1 MTWEAYELFKIG
13 ERGKHDFGTKHTISL
28 SMADSDFAPDAFTT
42 FIPITIG
49 SGARSKIIFD
59 FFDVLAA
66 IVAHGKVNGFTGR
79 KLSRYAAWWAF
90 EFYDGASTF
99 DSGYK
104 TWVQA
109 ADATSHL
116 FFAYLRSLSPGSAQG
131 KTSILSLPR
140 VLQHL
145 LETTEY
151 PPIAQ
156 AALQSQTAKVVITVD
171 TVSPTPFAL
180 LRRAKHFQYR
190 EEDTVLRHFSDFDDP
205 VAALTNECKRVL
217 KSISSANDSTTAKH
231 STSLR
236 DASWSRFEDIG
247 FDTLSG
253 EFDDADE
260 PDESTLGK
268 RGPSSGLMRS
278 AASKTTDLGRPTT
291 PSWADF
297 MSSGFQEQVPN
308 GNPSVLLPP
317 DKALPHIGGRNDHSQ
332 HKRDDDSSLEPG
344 ELASIS
350 SFDLDDTFWWVWM
363 TSLAGEETPQ
373 RKAAFGR
380 CALVETKFGNQWIV
394 MEEIVKGAAAVP
406 NEGAYIAEKKS
417 RFGFSTR
424 RRLTRSKSTAK
435 GALPR
440 PEDALARS
448 LTAVPMS
455 SKVSIAPDQHARIQ
469 AAAAALQDRN
479 RAHQQEEV
487 PISPR
492 RARRGDDV
500 SVKTNSVL
508 TLQPMIMSEAAPAL
522 QWASK
527 YDKNNIRAK
536 YLGDSFTGRGS
547 NVSLLNGP
555 TSTNPTADSLEV
567 TANGVVASQN
577 GPAQSEGN
585 EREGLARK
593 RTGSPE
599 PRDEKAFVPA
609 SNQTLLEVL
618 QNGPPNSQ
626 PYVDPRNYASGSA
639 GKDTMPTVPER
650 VASAPRTLPKDAS
663 SPPRDIT
670 AATAH
675 DTPVAAAGSSAN
687 PIPRSKDTQETI
699 SPLPTNP
706 EITSMQSIENQS
718 TQLPAQQHI
727 EKPSRKNDRAPS
739 DIPVTN
745 SAGIAAPISATAPA
759 LTQSPA
765 SKSNARPVSPE
776 TSRNKLQKK
785 PTEKTGLRGFLGRR
799 KREEPAK
806 GNAAYK
812 QPTSTSAVAAAKA
825 ALEAKAAM
833 NNKGPEPPTRVTSK
847 RFSTIAPKAETE
859 PTLNA
864 ESIAVQQEDKDERPV
879 PLPKDAPS
887 DVLEPSRNN
896 APVDASQGPGKTQSI
911 MEEEEKAEHEFRS
924 FDQGPLQD
932 VPAFIPPET
941 PTTSDTPSRKGSV
954 PYQEHDV
961 SPLGETPPP
970 SVVAANT
977 EDENSAAAND
987 RWAQIRKNAAERAG
1001 RIVPASPT
1009 EDQAKRSDLSKTD
1022 EEEGD
1027 SEGEESESG
1036 FPKNNPSTNNHQP
1049 SSLGLPASKLE

>member
-1 MTWEAYELFKIG
+1 
-13 ERGKHDFGTKHTISL
+13 
-28 SMADSDFAPDAFTT
+28 MADSDFAPDAFTT

-59 FFDVLAA
+59 FFDILAA

-90 EFYDGASTF
+90 EFYDSASTF

-116 FFAYLRSLSPGSAQG
+116 FFAYLRSLSPGSSQG
-131 KTSILSLPR
+131 KTSILGLPR
-140 VLQHL
+140 ALQHL

-156 AALQSQTAKVVITVD
+156 SSLQSQTAKVVITVD

-180 LRRAKHFQYR
+180 LRRAKNFQYR

-268 RGPSSGLMRS
+268 RALSSGLMRS
-278 AASKTTDLGRPTT
+278 AASKTTNLGRPTT

-317 DKALPHIGGRNDHSQ
+317 DQALPHIGGRNDFSH

-363 TSLAGEETPQ
+363 TSLAGEETSQ

-394 MEEIVKGAAAVP
+394 MEEIIKGAAAVP

-435 GALPR
+435 GVLPK
-440 PEDALARS
+440 PEDALSRS
-448 LTAVPMS
+448 LTAAPMS

-500 SVKTNSVL
+500 SMKTNSVL

-547 NVSLLNGP
+547 NVSLVNDP
-555 TSTNPTADSLEV
+555 TSANATANSLEA
-567 TANGVVASQN
+567 TANGVVASPN
-577 GPAQSEGN
+577 GPTESEEIEG
-585 EREGLARK
+585 ERLARK

-626 PYVDPRNYASGSA
+626 PYVEPRSHTDGSA
-639 GKDTMPTVPER
+639 GRDAMPIVPER
-650 VASAPRTLPKDAS
+650 VTSAPKAPPKDVS
-663 SPPRDIT
+663 SPSKDSIAAAAQNASVT
-670 AATAH
+670 AADSSLNQIPRSKETQEIVS
-675 DTPVAAAGSSAN
+675 PSSAN
-687 PIPRSKDTQETI
+687 PG
-699 SPLPTNP
+699 
-706 EITSMQSIENQS
+706 ITSMQPIEGQS
-718 TQLPAQQHI
+718 TQLPTQQHS
-727 EKPSRKNDRAPS
+727 EKSGQKSGRAPGN
-739 DIPVTN
+739 IPVTN
-745 SAGIAAPISATAPA
+745 SVNVAAPISGTAPPT

-765 SKSNARPVSPE
+765 TKSSARPVSPE

-799 KREEPAK
+799 KRDEPAK
-806 GNAAYK
+806 DNAAYK

-833 NNKGPEPPTRVTSK
+833 NNKGPEPPARITSK
-847 RFSTIAPKAETE
+847 RFSTISPKAEME
-859 PTLNA
+859 PTLNT
-864 ESIAVQQEDKDERPV
+864 EPVVVQQEVKDERPV
-879 PLPKDAPS
+879 PLPKDAPNDALETTGN
-887 DVLEPSRNN
+887 DVPVEARQEPE
-896 APVDASQGPGKTQSI
+896 KTRSI
-911 MEEEEKAEHEFRS
+911 IEEEERAEHEFRS

-932 VPAFIPPET
+932 VPAFIPHET
-941 PTTSDTPSRKGSV
+941 PSISNTPPRKGSV

-970 SVVAANT
+970 SVVAGATT
-977 EDENSAAAND
+977 EDEAAAGTD
-987 RWAQIRKNAAERAG
+987 RWAQILKNAAERAG

-1009 EDQAKRSDLSKTD
+1009 EDQAKQSDLSRTD
-1022 EEEGD
+1022 EEDGD

-1036 FPKNNPSTNNHQP
+1036 FSKNKPGANNCQL
-1049 SSLGLPASKLE
+1049 SSPVLPALKLE